1 MKTVSL
7 ALKSGQP
14 LYAGINASTASDNS
28 GLGCRRRRRSWQR
41 LELFARFETY
51 SLSRRDA
58 NLLPGARVAANPGLS
73 RLHVEHTEAPKLNT
87 FPAAQC
93 VLHGLEHGFHRLF
106 GLGAGHVGFRNY
118 GVNDIKLDHAILQ
131 LDRAMPQGLLTRSSS
146 LSGNRC

>member
-14 LYAGINASTASDNS
+14 LYAGINASTASENS

-87 FPAAQC
+87 FPSAQR
-93 VLHGLEHGFHRLF
+93 VLHGFEHSLHRLL
-106 GLGAGHVGFRNY
+106 GLGAGHLGFRHDS
-118 GVNDIKLDHAILQ
+118 VNDVELDHAILQ
-131 LDRAMPQGLLTRSSS
+131 LDRAIPQGLITQSSS
-146 LSGNRC
+146 FNGNLC

>member
-1 MKTVSL
+1 MKTTSL

-14 LYAGINASTASDNS
+14 PFAGINATTASADS
-28 GLGCRRRRRSWQR
+28 RLGSRRRRGSRQR
-41 LELFARFETY
+41 LEFLAGLEAYR
-51 SLSRRDA
+51 LPRWNA
-58 NLLPGARVAANPGLS
+58 NLLPGARVAANPGLP
-73 RLHVEHTEAPKLNT
+73 RLHVEHPEAPKLNT

-131 LDRAMPQGLLTRSSS
+131 LDRAIPRAGSHDPTAST
-146 LSGNRC
+146 GNLC